1 MWTDI
6 RSSLQRERDSNFHEN
21 NQKMLESLVMWKKDP
36 EDYENIQNIVMYSSL
51 PGLR

>member
-1 MWTDI
+1 MY
-6 RSSLQRERDSNFHEN
+6 SPLCRETGTHLHEQ
-21 NQKMLESLVMWKKDP
+21 NQKMLESLVLRRKDP